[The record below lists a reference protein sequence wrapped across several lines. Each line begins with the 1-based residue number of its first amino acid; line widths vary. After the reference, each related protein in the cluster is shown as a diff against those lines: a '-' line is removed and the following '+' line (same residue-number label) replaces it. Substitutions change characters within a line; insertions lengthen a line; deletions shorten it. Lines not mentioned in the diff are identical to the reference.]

1 MLLEDDGGSFLFS
14 LFFSSLLF
22 FEAMMHSGGGVVGL
36 AWHYYGLCAGSRRW
50 RSWLVDAIA
59 VHKFYDEEHDWEQ
72 GFHV

>member
-1 MLLEDDGGSFLFS
+1 
-14 LFFSSLLF
+14 
-22 FEAMMHSGGGVVGL
+22 MHSGGGVVGL
-36 AWHYYGLCAGSRRW
+36 AWYYYGLCAGSRRW